1 MQHMC
6 GIDERMIP
14 GRLPRPGLFQ
24 YVDSCVGSLTT
35 GEGIATRIGRGNAQR
50 SAACCLRNE
59 GGVKSVRRETWGL
72 IRRGHFR
79 LSTDC
84 PYLRTTARWGAFRIG
99 IFKRRTYSIDCDW
112 SAHMW
117 DIAD

>member
-35 GEGIATRIGRGNAQR
+35 GEGIAT
-50 SAACCLRNE
+50 SRNE